1 MIGRTGAGPPDEREL
16 PAASAVQLSATIHA
30 MLPGQRG
37 WITLHDAWRLFSTL
51 DEVEAFGELDDA
63 GKAALADFV
72 KAHRSSVDFMP
83 VEGRVYFTQNN

>member
-1 MIGRTGAGPPDEREL
+1 
-16 PAASAVQLSATIHA
+16 

-63 GKAALADFV
+63 GKAALAEFAT
-72 KAHRSSVDFMP
+72 AHRSSIDLMP
-83 VEGRVYFTQNN
+83 VEGRVYFSQNN